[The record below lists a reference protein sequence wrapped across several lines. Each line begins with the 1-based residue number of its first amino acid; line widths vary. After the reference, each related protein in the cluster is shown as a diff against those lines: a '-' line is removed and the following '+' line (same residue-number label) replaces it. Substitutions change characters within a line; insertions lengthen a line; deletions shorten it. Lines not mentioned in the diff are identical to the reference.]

1 MVQTLLIIVRKVLNL
16 QDYITVGH
24 IEAMNKVIVLTGS
37 IVGIAYLTEL
47 FIAWYG
53 QNPYEIH
60 AFFEN
65 RGNIFSPYGWSYYLM
80 MFCNVL
86 SPQLFWSKKLR
97 RNITVT
103 FFMSIIVNIG
113 MWYERFV
120 IIVTSVYR
128 DFLPSSWSTY
138 YSPSIYEIG
147 FYLGTFGLF
156 FTCFFF
162 FAKYFPVIAVAE
174 IKSILK
180 TSGENYKVKMSDI
193 EKADSEKFYIE
204 EVEHAQ

>member
-1 MVQTLLIIVRKVLNL
+1 VFALE
-16 QDYITVGH
+16 DYITLGH

-37 IVGIAYLTEL
+37 IVGIAYITEL

-53 QNPYEIH
+53 QNPYEWY
-60 AFFEN
+60 AFKEN
-65 RGNIFSPYGWSYYLM
+65 RANLFSPYGWSYWLM
-80 MFCNVL
+80 MFCNVV
-86 SPQLFWSKKLR
+86 SPQMFWSRKLR
-97 RNITVT
+97 RNIVFT

-120 IIVTSVYR
+120 IIVTSTYR

-156 FTCFFF
+156 FTCFFL

-174 IKSILK
+174 IKSVLK
-180 TSGENYKVKMSDI
+180 TTGENYKHKMTDL
-193 EKADSEKFYIE
+193 EKADAEKFYVE
-204 EVEHAQ
+204 EVEHAH